1 MKEPRNR
8 QIKTL
13 ENIWNSLSIQK
24 KMMISFFIPIA
35 LILFMNVYMYVNV
48 NTMIENIDAIYTS
61 NVTLND
67 LSEQLT
73 KVQTAM
79 KEYLENK
86 GSTALNEYYKADQ
99 DYRDIMA
106 TINHGETMGSMVVM
120 EQNIIHQSERYLKLV
135 DETIQAK
142 RGRNVEKY
150 RAGYEESLV
159 IYEDLQNC
167 IYSLNN
173 EQFKT
178 NTNGYYMLL
187 SSLKY
192 MEMVSIIILLV
203 IGFTNIIILF
213 LLTRSMTQP
222 LIELSHAANE
232 VAEGNFEVEIG
243 QSIGED
249 EISVVSKAFLQMVER
264 LQLYIAEIRESMH
277 RESEMKEHE
286 LVMESRM
293 KEVQL
298 RNLQAQ
304 INPHFLF
311 NTLNA
316 GAQLAMMEGADKT
329 TDFIQNMADFF
340 RYNIKKI
347 NMDASIGEE
356 IDLVNKYIYILNV
369 RFTGEIHY
377 HSEVDETVL
386 DVRVPSMILQP
397 IVENAV
403 NYGIRN
409 IDWEGHIYLTVS
421 KDEELIYISIKDNGI
436 GMNKELV
443 ENILT
448 GKISATENEGK
459 SDSNGVGLGNV
470 IERLRIFTGRQDVMH
485 VISEGEGR
493 GSEFVILIPRK
504 QEELN
509 V

>member
-1 MKEPRNR
+1 M
-8 QIKTL
+8 IKQDYLNKPT
-13 ENIWNSLSIQK
+13 EKIWNSLSIQK
-24 KMMISFFIPIA
+24 KMMVSFFIPIA
-35 LILFMNVYMYVNV
+35 LILLINIYMYINV
-48 NTMIENIDAIYTS
+48 NTMIERIDAIYTS
-61 NVTLND
+61 NVTLNE

-73 KVQTAM
+73 RVQTSM
-79 KEYLENK
+79 REYLENK
-86 GSTALNEYYKADQ
+86 SSDALNEYYRADQ
-99 DYRDIMA
+99 DYRNIVVTIGQDENNNSMAIM
-106 TINHGETMGSMVVM
+106 EK
-120 EQNIIHQSERYLKLV
+120 NISNQSERYLKLV

-150 RAGYEESLV
+150 RTGYEESVVL
-159 IYEDLQNC
+159 YQDLQNS

-178 NTNGYYMLL
+178 NTTGYYALL

-192 MEMVSIIILLV
+192 MEMVSIVILLI
-203 IGFTNIIILF
+203 IGLVNIIVLYI
-213 LLTRSMTQP
+213 LTRSMTKP
-222 LIELSHAANE
+222 LIELSQAANK
-232 VAEGNFEVEIG
+232 VAEGNFNVEIAEG
-243 QSIGED
+243 TGED
-249 EISVVSKAFLQMVER
+249 EIGIVSRAFSQMVER
-264 LQLYIAEIRESMH
+264 LQLYIEEIRESMH
-277 RESEMKEHE
+277 RESELKEHE

-347 NMDASIGEE
+347 NMDASLEEE
-356 IDLVNKYIYILNV
+356 IDLVDKYIYILNV

-377 HSEVDETVL
+377 NSVVDKSVL
-386 DVRVPSMILQP
+386 DTRVPSMILQP

-409 IDWEGHIYLTVS
+409 IDWEGHIDLNVR
-421 KDEELIYISIKDNGI
+421 KDEDFVYISIRDNGV
-436 GMNKELV
+436 GMSEEMINL
-443 ENILT
+443 ILT
-448 GKISATENEGK
+448 GRISEMTNDEK
-459 SDSNGVGLGNV
+459 TDSNGVGLGNV
-470 IERLRIFTGRQDVMH
+470 IERLRIFTGRQDVMR
-485 VISEGEGR
+485 VISEGENK
-493 GSEFVILIPRK
+493 GSEFIIIVPRK
-504 QEELN
+504 AEDID